1 MVQGSAHMGVPTRPA
16 CHGSNAQDRKRG
28 ALFSQGLS
36 VLSRLLTS
44 ATASLRG
51 PPHFRRC
58 RALSTAALDP
68 KSRKSWGGQTPVEF
82 IRSRICALR
91 SSAGGG
97 AGSLHHDKHGTLPDR
112 SKGTD

>member
-51 PPHFRRC
+51 QPHFRRC

-68 KSRKSWGGQTPVEF
+68 KSRKSWGGPNARGIHPIKDMRSDVE
-82 IRSRICALR
+82 RWWRRRIA
-91 SSAGGG
+91 
-97 AGSLHHDKHGTLPDR
+97 PP
-112 SKGTD
+112 